1 MPYIAGAAR
10 QVYAEGVPIMRAMVV
25 EFPGDPACTHLER
38 QYMLGDDLLV
48 APVFSPGGDVS
59 YYLPAG
65 TWTHYL
71 TGRTVCGPG
80 WVREKHSVLSV
91 PLLVRPGA
99 VIPEGAVVDR
109 PDYDYAD
116 GVTLRAYEIAAGAR
130 VTTVVPA
137 PGGDRV
143 SDGAA
148 TFVTTR
154 ENNVIRVV
162 ATGTSPTW
170 RFMLVG
176 IPRVAAVEGGTASRC
191 DHGTVVQAG
200 ADTLVITLEEAP

>member
-1 MPYIAGAAR
+1 
-10 QVYAEGVPIMRAMVV
+10 
-25 EFPGDPACTHLER
+25 
-38 QYMLGDDLLV
+38 MLGDDLLV
-48 APVFSPGGDVS
+48 APVFSADGDVS
-59 YYLPAG
+59 YYVPAG

-71 TGRTVCGPG
+71 TGQRVSGPG
-80 WVREKHSVLSV
+80 WMRENHSVLSV

-99 VIPEGAVVDR
+99 VIPEGAVDDR

-116 GVTLRAYEIAAGAR
+116 GVTLRAYEIGRLADGAR
-130 VTTVVPA
+130 VTTTVPA
-137 PGGDRV
+137 PSGEADAV
-143 SDGAA
+143 A

-154 ENNVIRVV
+154 ENNVIRVA

-176 IPRVAAVEGGTASRC
+176 IPRIVAVEGGTASEC

-200 ADTLVITLEEAP
+200 ADALVITLEEAQ